1 MEGHAPSSSSP
12 ESTMSSAQDP
22 VSFRRT
28 WKIILVSFPIV
39 VLFIIISFYKFDL
52 PIAKYF
58 RLLYLDGETRQ
69 ILKGISKFG
78 WGTPYIICSLVLFCL
93 FKFVHKKTLWSNRAL
108 FVFLSVSLSGI
119 SVSALK
125 FIFGRY
131 RPKMMFKEHLY
142 GFAFFELKGKMTSF
156 PSGHTATIVALMLS
170 LYFINPKYKVIY
182 FAISFIIIATRLV
195 LYQHYLADVVFGFY
209 LAVVL
214 TICIKHYLD
223 RRGLAL
229 QDM

>member
-1 MEGHAPSSSSP
+1 MEGHASPSSSP
-12 ESTMSSAQDP
+12 ESTMSNTQDP

-39 VLFIIISFYKFDL
+39 VLFITISFYKFDL

-78 WGTPYIICSLVLFCL
+78 WGTPYIVCSLVLFCF
-93 FKFVHKKTLWSNRAL
+93 FKFVYKKPLWSNRAL

-119 SVSALK
+119 FVSALK
-125 FIFGRY
+125 FAFGRY
-131 RPKMMFKEHLY
+131 RPKMMFKEQLY
-142 GFAFFELKGKMTSF
+142 GFAFFELKGKLTSF
-156 PSGHTATIVALMLS
+156 PSGHAATIVALMVS
-170 LYFINPKYKVIY
+170 LYFMHPKYKVVY
-182 FAISFIIIATRLV
+182 FVIAFIIIATRLI
-195 LYQHYLADVVFGFY
+195 LYQHYLADVVFSSY

-214 TICIKHYLD
+214 TLCVKHYLD
-223 RRGLAL
+223 RRGLAV
-229 QDM
+229 